1 MHRDPGMQRRC
12 LAVERS
18 EEVDRDPGG
27 QSSGQGQRQL
37 HREPAVL
44 PADFLARTLEL
55 NPHPILLDLFSG
67 MTACCP
73 PARPGVDLRG
83 GALDRPGCQVYM
95 KINL

>member
-12 LAVERS
+12 LDVERS

-27 QSSGQGQRQL
+27 QSSGQGHRQL

-44 PADFLARTLEL
+44 PADFLARTLDL
-55 NPHPILLDLFSG
+55 NPHPILLDLFNG
-67 MTACCP
+67 TTAYRP

-83 GALDRPGCQVYM
+83 AS
-95 KINL
+95 